1 MGQTKA
7 YKPQIKMQYNAAKQ
21 QQQLPARIKL
31 KAIVNFL
38 TEVILS
44 IHLSNVCLSECLC
57 FSLCFGG
64 CHK

>member
-7 YKPQIKMQYNAAKQ
+7 YKPQIKMQYNAPNRQQQQ
-21 QQQLPARIKL
+21 QQQLPECIKL

-44 IHLSNVCLSECLC
+44 IHLSNVCLC